1 MSRLLKIENFLEE
14 NNLDGFL
21 VSNFYNIF
29 YLTSFKGLS
38 SDEREAWVLVLKD
51 EVFLFT
57 DRRYDSKL
65 KIKNEKIKIIL
76 YEEGKNILHYLR
88 EIIDK
93 KNIKKLGFEGE
104 DLKFFE
110 YKKFVDELKIDFVPV
125 YFLIKKLR
133 TKKDKQ
139 EIEFIKKACQITDQC
154 LDEIS
159 KFIKPGI
166 SEKEIA
172 FKIEF
177 WLKEKGYDLAFY
189 PIVAIDENSSIPHYD
204 TREGE
209 GKVKN
214 NSVVLI
220 DFGVKY
226 KNYNSDITRMFF
238 INPDNEKIN
247 IYQKLLKIQ
256 KKSIEFFTVAKPQS
270 YKQVDLYTRE
280 LFKKGG
286 LPFFP
291 HSLGHGV
298 GLEIHEY
305 PKVSFLIDEAI
316 DDNHI
321 FTIEPGVY
329 FPGWWGLRVEDTVL
343 YQKNKVELLTNFDKD
358 GLCLLKLK

>member
-1 MSRLLKIENFLEE
+1 MSRILKIANFLKE

-38 SDEREAWVLVLKD
+38 SDEREVWVLVLKD

-57 DRRYDSKL
+57 DRRYDNKL
-65 KIKNEKIKIIL
+65 KIQSASWRTKVKVVF

-93 KNIKKLGFEGE
+93 RNIKKIGFEGE

-133 TKKDKQ
+133 ANKDEQ
-139 EIEFIKKACQITDQC
+139 EIEFIKKACQIGDQC
-154 LDEIS
+154 LNEIS

-189 PIVAIDENSSIPHYD
+189 PIIAVDENSSIPHYD

-238 INPDNEKIN
+238 INPDIEKIN

-256 KKSIEFFTVAKPQS
+256 KKSIEFFAVAKPQS

-280 LFKKGG
+280 LFKKEG

-316 DDNHI
+316 EDNHI

-329 FPGWWGLRVEDTVL
+329 FPSRWGLRIEDTVI
-343 YQKNKVELLTNFDKD
+343 YQKNKVELLTNFAKD
-358 GLCLLKLK
+358 IF